1 MSSVTPQSPP
11 APAPSPAKIEGR
23 LIGGAV
29 GAITAAVLAVYANS
43 LNAPFLFDDFPAI
56 VRNTTIRDLGNF
68 GAVLTPPLDGAG
80 VTGRPLVNLSFALNY
95 ALGGLDVRGYHA
107 GSVLLHLATSLLF
120 FGVLRRTFLLSSFAA
135 QHASQAT
142 VRAGCIALLWAVHP
156 LLTESV
162 VCVVQRNEVMVGLF
176 CFAVFYGFVRSVDG
190 SRGGR
195 GWQVLA
201 VVSSL
206 LGMATKEVMA
216 TVPLL
221 ILLYDR
227 TFVAGT
233 FAQAWRAR
241 KFFYAAL
248 AATWLLL
255 AFLMIRSEQRAGIVG
270 FGLGMSAWDYLVT
283 QCRALVLYLQLAL
296 WPHPLVIDYGP
307 VIYQLSEVWRE
318 AIAVV
323 TFGLVVVWALWRRP
337 RWGFVGA
344 WFFVILGPS
353 SSFVPLTTQTI
364 AEHRMYLPL
373 AAVMVALVVALE
385 RVAARRFVWV
395 CLALAVGAG
404 VLTVRRN
411 AEYRDELTFWQ
422 KTIRHQPDNARVH
435 ASLGYYYLRNGMRPE
450 AIAAYRRATELRAN
464 FADAH
469 SDLGTLLLEEGRVSE
484 ALVEH
489 RRAVA
494 IKPADAA
501 IRFNFGVALERAGDM
516 AGATAQWREAVRL
529 RPTLAP
535 VQRKLGWAELA
546 LGRPAVAREHF
557 RAALQIEP
565 DDAEAM
571 AGAAQA
577 ALVLGDRAAA
587 MGFLVQAID
596 RHPAVAELHYN
607 LANLRLEDRDWS
619 AAIAGFEEAL
629 RTKPAFS
636 YARHN
641 LALALTNAGRAGD
654 ALVHYE
660 QVRRELPDS
669 AAVCVNYAYALEATG
684 RRREALALLRE
695 ARQLDPG
702 SVEAREQERRLEQL
716 LR

>member
-1 MSSVTPQSPP
+1 M
-11 APAPSPAKIEGR
+11 ERR
-23 LIGGAV
+23 LIGAAA

-56 VRNTTIRDLGNF
+56 VRNTTIRDLGNL

-107 GSVLLHLATSLLF
+107 GSVLLHLAASLLF
-120 FGVLRRTFLLSSFAA
+120 FGWLRRTFLLPSLAA
-135 QHASQAT
+135 QHARQAT
-142 VRAGCIALLWAVHP
+142 VRALGIALLWAMHP

-176 CFAVFYGFVRSVDG
+176 CFAVFYGFVRSVDS
-190 SRGGR
+190 SRGAR

-201 VVSSL
+201 VVSCL

-241 KFFYAAL
+241 KFFYTAL
-248 AATWLLL
+248 ATTWLLL

-283 QCRALVLYLQLAL
+283 QCRALVLYLQLSV

-307 VIYQLSEVWRE
+307 VIYQLGEVWRE

-323 TFGLVVVWALWRRP
+323 TLGLSVVWALWRRP
-337 RWGFVGA
+337 QWGFVGA

-373 AAVMVALVVALE
+373 AAVMVAVVVALE
-385 RVAARRFVWV
+385 RVAARRFGWV

-404 VLTVRRN
+404 WLTVQRN
-411 AEYRDELTFWQ
+411 ADYGDELTFWQ

-450 AIAAYRRATELRAN
+450 AITAYRRATEMRAN

-469 SDLGTLLLEEGRVSE
+469 SDLGTLLLEEGRVNE

-501 IRFNFGVALERAGDM
+501 IRFNFGVALERAGDVV
-516 AGATAQWREAVRL
+516 AATQQWREAVRL

-535 VQRKLGWAELA
+535 ALRKLGLAELA
-546 LGRPAVAREHF
+546 QGRADNARAHF
-557 RAALQIEP
+557 EAALHTEP
-565 DDAEAM
+565 GDAEGL

-577 ALVLGDRAAA
+577 ALALGERATAI
-587 MGFLVQAID
+587 GFFEQAIA

-607 LANLRLEDRDWS
+607 LANLRLENSEW
-619 AAIAGFEEAL
+619 ATAIAGFEAAL
-629 RTKPAFS
+629 RSKPMFS

-641 LALALTNAGRAGD
+641 LALALTNAGRAPE
-654 ALVHYE
+654 ALAHYE

-684 RRREALALLRE
+684 RVRDALTMLREALR
-695 ARQLDPG
+695 LDPN
-702 SVEAREQERRLEQL
+702 SVEAREQARRMEQL
-716 LR
+716 VR